1 MLHITLLSEMVL
13 QWDEKDTLVLI
24 GVFVGIPLGL
34 ALCFYLITRH
44 VNRQFDRRP
53 AVEQPDLDKDESL
66 VQ

>member
-34 ALCFYLITRH
+34 ALCFYLIMRH